1 MNTRKL
7 AAALAA
13 LLLTNVLL
21 AAFAAAKDFADVP
34 DGHWAREDIRYV
46 TERGLFLGRTPEAF
60 EPSSGMTRGQMAA
73 VLYRLAG
80 LATSYRKLQKKGLQ
94 SEIIYYE
101 RDSSP

>member
-46 TERGLFLGRTPEAF
+46 TERGLFLVHDTVGACGERAPAF
-60 EPSSGMTRGQMAA
+60 LVEIRARDELPAYLLLHEPLEGGHEIVYLCPGQ
-73 VLYRLAG
+73 
-80 LATSYRKLQKKGLQ
+80 
-94 SEIIYYE
+94 
-101 RDSSP
+101 

>member
-21 AAFAAAKDFADVP
+21 AAFAAAKGFADVP

-46 TERGLFLGRTPEAF
+46 TERGLFLGKTPEVF
-60 EPSSGMTRGQMAA
+60 EPSSGMTGGVIKSLICQNDD
-73 VLYRLAG
+73 
-80 LATSYRKLQKKGLQ
+80 QKRR
-94 SEIIYYE
+94 Y
-101 RDSSP
+101 